1 MVCLFIFRINNW
13 LEEVLRALITAPKV
27 ENASPWSIL
36 LCVPATTDFQLRNAS
51 VNRKGYLSE
60 CYPFSIRII
69 EPESNPTR
77 RQESKGFGIR
87 EVDGILLPGR
97 C

>member
-1 MVCLFIFRINNW
+1 MVCLVIFCIDNW
-13 LEEVLRALITAPKV
+13 LEEVLRALIIAPKV

-36 LCVPATTDFQLRNAS
+36 LCVPATADFHMRNSS
-51 VNRKGYLSE
+51 VDRKVRLSDWHL
-60 CYPFSIRII
+60 FSIRII

-77 RQESKGFGIR
+77 RQEDKEFGIR
-87 EVDGILLPGR
+87 EVDGILLPGG